1 MIREITVRAVWPEP
15 LKGKQE
21 VRTQAST
28 EPSTS
33 RCVLS
38 LTTASSDV
46 QLWVA
51 YPLRTPP
58 RVGDSCI
65 CLVFV
70 RPRAMQAGAVLT
82 IERTEYSTVANL
94 EVFDF
99 SDRGGQI
106 TSRPPG
112 CL

>member
-1 MIREITVRAVWPEP
+1 MGV
-15 LKGKQE
+15 
-21 VRTQAST
+21 
-28 EPSTS
+28 
-33 RCVLS
+33 
-38 LTTASSDV
+38 
-46 QLWVA
+46 
-51 YPLRTPP
+51 
-58 RVGDSCI
+58 SCI